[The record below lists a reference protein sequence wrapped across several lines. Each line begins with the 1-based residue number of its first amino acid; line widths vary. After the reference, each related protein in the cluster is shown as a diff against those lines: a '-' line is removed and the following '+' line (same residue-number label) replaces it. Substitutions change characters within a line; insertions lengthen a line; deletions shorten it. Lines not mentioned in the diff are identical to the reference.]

1 MTVLWVLL
9 ATLGLVVAVVAAL
22 FIYGLVQG
30 ARLEWQRQRVLAEQ
44 AQAEARIQLA
54 TSATLGRLF
63 QAAREAQRQSFDQ

>member
-1 MTVLWVLL
+1 MAVLWVLL
-9 ATLGLVVAVVAAL
+9 AILGVVVAVVAAL
-22 FIYGLVQG
+22 FVYGLVQG
-30 ARLEWQRQRVLAEQ
+30 AHLDRDRQRVLAEQ